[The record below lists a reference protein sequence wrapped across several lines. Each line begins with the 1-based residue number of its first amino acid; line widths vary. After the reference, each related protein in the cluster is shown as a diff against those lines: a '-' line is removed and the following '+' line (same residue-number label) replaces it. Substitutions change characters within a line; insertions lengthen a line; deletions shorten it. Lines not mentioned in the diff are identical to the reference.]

1 MTHPLDLAKHPMPPR
16 RAAAWP
22 AVPCTLKRGARR
34 TGLRTALSWL
44 AAVGTLVLLTAA
56 ATFVLWAGALGS
68 ARAAAPDTSR
78 TLAPYFVVD
87 QAEPGV
93 EALPLKHTRADVTI
107 SGVIADV
114 RVTQVYR
121 NEGSVPIDARYVFPA
136 STRAAVHALRLRVG
150 ERAVDAVIREK
161 KQARA
166 EFAQARREGKSAALL
181 EQQRPNVFTMAI
193 ANVMPG
199 DEIAVDLRYTE
210 TIVPTDGTYR
220 FVFPN
225 VVGPRY
231 NGGTSDVSPSP
242 ASGGV
247 GGVSASALRHS
258 PPPEPGALASA
269 PVGGM
274 ERGRDAVGSRADAR
288 PHEGGPSDL
297 IAEGARAS
305 AQRSRTPEAHADS
318 WIAQPI
324 LRAGTPARHTFELAA
339 RIVAPMPITSVA
351 SPSHGLTI
359 DGTGSREARITL
371 PATAA
376 HANRDV
382 VIEYRLAGTGIGTGL
397 LVQPGRNA
405 DDEHFFLLMAEPPA
419 RVAASEVLP
428 RDYVFIVDV
437 SGSMHGFPLNVTK
450 ALLRDLIGRLRP
462 SDTFNVIPFAGG
474 HSLLHPQSLPASE
487 ENIARAIRF
496 INGQTG
502 GGGTEL
508 LPALRRALD
517 LPTDV
522 GRARSFIVVTDGYV
536 TIEKEAFDLVRNRA
550 GQANLFAFGIGSSI
564 NRFLIE
570 GLARAGKGEP
580 FFVLDEAHAEQEA
593 QRFRKMIEQ
602 PVLTRI
608 RVTFPEGATGE
619 VFEAYDLDAPQL
631 PDLFAQRPLVMMG
644 KFRGPLAG
652 TIQIEG
658 LAAGGRVHL
667 PLDVAQAVQAGAQ
680 GGAPTHGLKYLWA
693 RSRIAQLGDYTKL
706 GADDTLVREITA
718 LGLKYNLLTDYTSF
732 IAIDKVVRNPV
743 TPARSVDQPSP
754 LPDGVSELAVG
765 EAPATPEPEFALL
778 AALAGGLTWWMRR
791 RQRAQAARQEA
802 DRG

>member
-22 AVPCTLKRGARR
+22 AVQCTPKRGA
-34 TGLRTALSWL
+34 LRTALRTTLSWL

-68 ARAAAPDTSR
+68 ARAAVPDTSR

-220 FVFPN
+220 FVFPT

-231 NGGTSDVSPSP
+231 NGGTDAAGEPSQ
-242 ASGGV
+242 SMK
-247 GGVSASALRHS
+247 L
-258 PPPEPGALASA
+258 
-269 PVGGM
+269 
-274 ERGRDAVGSRADAR
+274 
-288 PHEGGPSDL
+288 EG
-297 IAEGARAS
+297 
-305 AQRSRTPEAHADS
+305 

-324 LRAGTPARHTFELAA
+324 LRAGKEARHTFELAA
-339 RIVAPMPITSVA
+339 RIAAPLPIVSVT
-351 SPSHGLTI
+351 SPSHPLSI
-359 DGTGSREARITL
+359 DGAGSREARITL
-371 PATAA
+371 PAAAA

-382 VIEYRLAGTGIGTGL
+382 VIDYRLAGAGIGTGL
-397 LVQPGRNA
+397 LVQPGRNT

-419 RVAASEVLP
+419 RVAASDVLP

-517 LPTDV
+517 LPTDH
-522 GRARSFIVVTDGYV
+522 GRARTFIVVTDGYV
-536 TIEKEAFDLVRNRA
+536 TIEKEAFDLVRSRA

-580 FFVLDEAHAEQEA
+580 FFVLDESHAEQEA
-593 QRFRKMIEQ
+593 QRFR
-602 PVLTRI
+602 R
-608 RVTFPEGATGE
+608 
-619 VFEAYDLDAPQL
+619 
-631 PDLFAQRPLVMMG
+631 
-644 KFRGPLAG
+644 
-652 TIQIEG
+652 
-658 LAAGGRVHL
+658 
-667 PLDVAQAVQAGAQ
+667 
-680 GGAPTHGLKYLWA
+680 
-693 RSRIAQLGDYTKL
+693 
-706 GADDTLVREITA
+706 
-718 LGLKYNLLTDYTSF
+718 
-732 IAIDKVVRNPV
+732 
-743 TPARSVDQPSP
+743 
-754 LPDGVSELAVG
+754 
-765 EAPATPEPEFALL
+765 
-778 AALAGGLTWWMRR
+778 
-791 RQRAQAARQEA
+791 
-802 DRG
+802 

>member
-1 MTHPLDLAKHPMPPR
+1 MTHSLDLAKHPIPPR
-16 RAAAWP
+16 RAAPWP
-22 AVPCTLKRGARR
+22 AASCTLKCGAL
-34 TGLRTALSWL
+34 GAALRWI
-44 AAVGTLVLLTAA
+44 AAVATLVLLTAA
-56 ATFVLWAGALGS
+56 ATFVLWAGAIGS
-68 ARAAAPDTSR
+68 ARAAMPDTSR

-199 DEIAVDLRYTE
+199 DEITVDLRYTE
-210 TIVPTDGTYR
+210 TLVPTDGTYR
-220 FVFPN
+220 FVFPT

-231 NGGTSDVSPSP
+231 NGGTD
-242 ASGGV
+242 
-247 GGVSASALRHS
+247 
-258 PPPEPGALASA
+258 
-269 PVGGM
+269 
-274 ERGRDAVGSRADAR
+274 
-288 PHEGGPSDL
+288 
-297 IAEGARAS
+297 AEGAPS
-305 AQRSRTPEAHADS
+305 PGMKLEG

-324 LRAGTPARHTFELAA
+324 LRGGKEAKHTFELAA
-339 RIVAPMPITSVA
+339 RIAAPLPIVSVT
-351 SPSHGLTI
+351 SPSHALAIEGA
-359 DGTGSREARITL
+359 GTREAKLAL
-371 PATAA
+371 PAAAA

-382 VIEYRLAGTGIGTGL
+382 VIDYRLAGAGIGTGL
-397 LVQPGRNA
+397 LVQPGRSA

-496 INGQTG
+496 INAQTG

-517 LPTDV
+517 LPTDL

-536 TIEKEAFDLVRNRA
+536 TIEKEAFDLVRSRA
-550 GQANLFAFGIGSSI
+550 GQANLFAFGIGASI

-580 FFVLDEAHAEQEA
+580 FFVLDESHAEQEA
-593 QRFRKMIEQ
+593 QRFRQMIEQ

-608 RVTFPEGATGE
+608 RVTFPEGAAGE

-631 PDLFAQRPLVMMG
+631 PDLFAQRPLVLMG
-644 KFRGPLAG
+644 KFRGPLSG
-652 TIQIEG
+652 TIEIEG
-658 LAAGGRVHL
+658 LAAGGRVRL
-667 PLDVAQAVQAGAQ
+667 PVDVAQAVQAGMRSES
-680 GGAPTHGLKYLWA
+680 PTQGLKYLWA
-693 RSRIAQLGDYTKL
+693 RNRIAQLGDYTRL
-706 GADDTLVREITA
+706 GSDDALVREITA

-732 IAIDKVVRNPV
+732 IAIDKVVRN
-743 TPARSVDQPSP
+743 TTGPARSVDQPSP
-754 LPDGVSELAVG
+754 LPEGVSELAVG

-791 RQRAQAARQEA
+791 RQRSQATRREA
-802 DRG
+802 GHG